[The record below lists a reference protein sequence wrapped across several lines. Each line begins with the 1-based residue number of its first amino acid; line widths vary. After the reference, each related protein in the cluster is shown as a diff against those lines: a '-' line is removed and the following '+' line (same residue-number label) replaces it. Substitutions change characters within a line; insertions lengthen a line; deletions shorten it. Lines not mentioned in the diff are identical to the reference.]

1 MAKIKTHLWDP
12 AEHLRDHRDCIGAL
26 DVALQY
32 DDPLGVIETI
42 GDIARSKDLTDLVMA
57 IGRYVGPNHTLV
69 ANGEPTLAA
78 VIEALRGLEISLYAG
93 PRRGGPDDE
102 APVDDDSVDIE
113 VDVQAVGD

>member
-1 MAKIKTHLWDP
+1 MDELDLRPWDP
-12 AEHLRDHRDCIGAL
+12 AENLRDHRDCIGAL
-26 DVALQY
+26 DLALQY
-32 DDPLGVIETI
+32 DDPQGVIETI
-42 GDIARSKDLTDLVMA
+42 GDIARSKELTDLVTG

-69 ANGEPTLAA
+69 ANGEPTLVA

-113 VDVQAVGD
+113 VDVRAVSD

>member
-1 MAKIKTHLWDP
+1 MDELDLRPWDP
-12 AEHLRDHRDCIGAL
+12 AENLRDHRDRIGAL

-32 DDPLGVIETI
+32 DDPQGVIETI
-42 GDIARSKDLTDLVMA
+42 GDIARSKELTDLVTG

-102 APVDDDSVDIE
+102 ATVDDDSVDIE